1 MTRVVRFLPLL
12 AFLLKSDSIFFGET
26 ISDLTLSASACLSVS
41 VCLCLCLCLSLFP
54 PSLSLSPLSLSLSL
68 SLYKGS
74 MQLYR
79 VYGRLCHVDS
89 VRLVCISVIKH
100 QYIATTCT

>member
-41 VCLCLCLCLSLFP
+41 VCLCLCLCLSLLP
-54 PSLSLSPLSLSLSL
+54 PLSLSLSL